1 MQRRGLTVLV
11 GAIIVALL
19 AIGIFRAPVDYVTL
33 GPGPTVN
40 TLGTSDGHPVID
52 ISGAP
57 ISTSAGQL
65 RLVTVNVAP
74 EPNLL
79 GAISGWL
86 NGEEAVV
93 PRELIYPPDESEQ
106 QVNDRNAQD
115 FKDSQTSAET
125 SALRKLGY
133 PVHVMVVETTDGMP
147 AHGKL
152 AKDDEITSVDGQPVT
167 STQKLQELIRAKPA
181 GTTLTIGYT
190 RSGQAATV
198 PITTAK
204 ASDGSPRIGI
214 QAENKQPHPS
224 FTVKIDLDKIGGPSA
239 GLMFSLGIIDKLDP
253 TDLTG
258 GKIVAGTGTI
268 DDEGRVGPIGGI
280 PQKLIAARD
289 AKATIFLTPGDNCA
303 EAVANAQPGLKLVK
317 VTSLDDALAALAA
330 LREGNEPTLCSA
342 T

>member
-1 MQRRGLTVLV
+1 
-11 GAIIVALL
+11 
-19 AIGIFRAPVDYVTL
+19 
-33 GPGPTVN
+33 
-40 TLGTSDGHPVID
+40 
-52 ISGAP
+52 
-57 ISTSAGQL
+57 
-65 RLVTVNVAP
+65 
-74 EPNLL
+74 
-79 GAISGWL
+79 
-86 NGEEAVV
+86 
-93 PRELIYPPDESEQ
+93 
-106 QVNDRNAQD
+106 
-115 FKDSQTSAET
+115 
-125 SALRKLGY
+125 
-133 PVHVMVVETTDGMP
+133 MP